1 MAPARSKVRAGPWDQ
16 TDILLGEIARGK
28 KIVIGADHQGGHC
41 DAVKFR
47 ATVESQDGVKP
58 ARLNLRP
65 TQIATVARFFGGQ
78 LLMVFVDPVGR
89 MPRWSKV

>member
-1 MAPARSKVRAGPWDQ
+1 
-16 TDILLGEIARGK
+16 
-28 KIVIGADHQGGHC
+28 
-41 DAVKFR
+41 
-47 ATVESQDGVKP
+47 
-58 ARLNLRP
+58 LNLRP